1 MGQNLHKTMRIT
13 AVVKFNMISCFI
25 IFFIR
30 ISPLHPEISIHIS
43 HTVPYT
49 FFRVLKRKMFLTI
62 KSFFI

>member
-1 MGQNLHKTMRIT
+1 MGQNLHKTMKIT

-49 FFRVLKRKMFLTI
+49 FLGC
-62 KSFFI
+62 